1 MVKILKEGMKNRVS
15 CAFCGAVL
23 SYQKDDIKEQE
34 CYRNQ
39 RDSYILRYI
48 TCFQCNQKIIMESK

>member
-15 CAFCGAVL
+15 CDFCGAVL

-48 TCFQCNQKIIMESK
+48 TCPQCNQKIIMESK